1 MPHLAAPANPA
12 RPERRGCAGV
22 SASLHSIPRSSPKGG
37 GVVLRQRTRALLL
50 DQQPVWLDALERV
63 LGQLD
68 IEVAAKL
75 NDPAAALD
83 VLARERPPLF
93 LLALEHAD
101 GSEEAEY
108 VRAARAAARETVVL
122 VCSSRRDPMRIRRV
136 LEAGAAAYILKTLSE
151 EDVRCAIRQAFE
163 RTIYLFTPPYR
174 RAAEPNPEQRLTER
188 ELEILGLV
196 AGGRSNGDVAR
207 MLWVSE
213 ATVKLHLSHIY
224 GKLGVNNRTA
234 AAAWAHTHGLATGTA
249 DLLPALRGVVA
260 DARS

>member
-1 MPHLAAPANPA
+1 
-12 RPERRGCAGV
+12 
-22 SASLHSIPRSSPKGG
+22 
-37 GVVLRQRTRALLL
+37 LRQPTRALIL

-75 NDPAAALD
+75 EDPAAALD
-83 VLARERPPLF
+83 VLVRERMSLF
-93 LLALEHAD
+93 MLALEHAD

-108 VRAARAAARETVVL
+108 VRAARAASKDTVVL
-122 VCSSRRDPMRIRRV
+122 VCSSRRDPIRISRV

-163 RTIYLFTPPYR
+163 RTIYLFTPPR
-174 RAAEPNPEQRLTER
+174 RRPAEPRPEQTLTER
-188 ELEILGLV
+188 ELEILDLV
-196 AGGRSNGDVAR
+196 AAGRSNSEVAR

-224 GKLGVNNRTA
+224 GKLGVANRTA
-234 AAAWAHTHGLATGTA
+234 AAAWAHAHGVATASA
-249 DLLPALRGVVA
+249 DLLPALRAPRVVGA
-260 DARS
+260 PS